1 MQTVPVITSGK
12 TAIIVTGDAN
22 RNKVLT
28 VPGGGMTMVK
38 IELPNNW
45 DSLMRNLGY
54 KPLNNYY
61 VKISAV
67 NIPQVQ
73 PTVQQSTQ
81 QRTYTNSNSQ
91 MSGQK
96 RPTAEQYRKIR
107 EARGQSSNNQYK
119 NSNTNT
125 QRRSIS
131 RQYRNSSTNSKRR
144 PSAEQYRKIRQQ
156 SGQPIRNIQN

>member
-1 MQTVPVITSGK
+1 MTYGK

-28 VPGGGMTMVK
+28 VPSGGMTTVK

-45 DSLMRNLGY
+45 DSLMNDLGY

-61 VKISAV
+61 VKISKV

-73 PTVQQSTQ
+73 PTAQQPTQ

-91 MSGQK
+91 ANRQK

-107 EARGQSSNNQYK
+107 EERGQKSNNQYR
-119 NSNTNT
+119 NSNTN
-125 QRRSIS
+125 
-131 RQYRNSSTNSKRR
+131 N
-144 PSAEQYRKIRQQ
+144 
-156 SGQPIRNIQN
+156 